1 MKGELMI
8 LGMILLPMG
17 IFLIYH
23 LLTRN
28 KGINTAK
35 ATVVS
40 KTPELAMG
48 AGAFG
53 NNNWNYKVVFEAG
66 SVEIVLY
73 AIRQDYDLLEPGMTG
88 TLTWQKENL
97 LEFVPDDSE
106 SQ

>member
-1 MKGELMI
+1 MKTELI
-8 LGMILLPMG
+8 FLGFILLPVG
-17 IFLIYH
+17 IFLIHH

-28 KGINTAK
+28 KGIMTAQ

-40 KTPELAMG
+40 KTPELAIG
-48 AGAFG
+48 SSTFG

-66 SVEIVLY
+66 SAEIVLY

-97 LEFVPDDSE
+97 LEFVPDIP
-106 SQ
+106 

>member
-8 LGMILLPMG
+8 LGIFLLPIG
-17 IFLIYH
+17 IFLIHH

-28 KGINTAK
+28 KGIMTAQ

-40 KTPELAMG
+40 KTPELAIG
-48 AGAFG
+48 SGTFG

-66 SVEIVLY
+66 SAEIVLY

-88 TLTWQKENL
+88 TLTWQEENM
-97 LEFVPDDSE
+97 LEFIPDKE
-106 SQ
+106 